1 MVSLQRVV
9 GGHVVDARHDA
20 GGEVVLAAAR
30 HAGDGDAVAQ
40 LHGLI
45 GEVALVVISQQVA
58 ELAPAPWPSAPKS
71 P

>member
-1 MVSLQRVV
+1 M
-9 GGHVVDARHDA
+9 
-20 GGEVVLAAAR
+20 LAAAR

-71 P
+71 PY